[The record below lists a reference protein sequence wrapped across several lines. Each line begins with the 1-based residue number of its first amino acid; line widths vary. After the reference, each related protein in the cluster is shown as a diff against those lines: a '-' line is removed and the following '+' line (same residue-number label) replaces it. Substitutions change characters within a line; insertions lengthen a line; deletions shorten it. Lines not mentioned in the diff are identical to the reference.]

1 MNQDDNPPANL
12 YIRLSDIASI
22 TLSEACTDGTRYY
35 GTYSSGNAFV
45 VPDNLT
51 VSEIKVD
58 GDGKLTICNYAVG
71 DIVPANTGVMV
82 SSAAA
87 GEHSVVLSDEMGNS
101 ILGNENCLYPSGDNG
116 ISAEEMEK
124 AHPNCMYYRLTM
136 HNGKTLGYYWGTNGG
151 GTFGLAANKAYLAVP
166 STTAA
171 RISGFDLVD
180 YEMTGISV
188 LPVEAKDGAVYNLYG
203 QRVSDSA
210 KGIVVIKDG
219 KKQIKR

>member
-1 MNQDDNPPANL
+1 M
-12 YIRLSDIASI
+12 RLSDVASI
-22 TLSEACTDGTRYY
+22 TLSEVCTDGTRYY

-45 VPDNLT
+45 VPDDLT

-87 GEHSVVLSDEMGNS
+87 GEHSVVLSDEEGNS

-116 ISAEEMEK
+116 ISLEEMGK

-136 HNGKTLGYYWGTNGG
+136 HNGKTLGYYWGANGG
-151 GTFGLAANKAYLAVP
+151 GTFDLAHNKAYLAIP
-166 STTAA
+166 AMQA
-171 RISGFDLVD
+171 RSISGFDLVD
-180 YEMTGISV
+180 NEMTGIHT
-188 LPVEAKDGAVYNLYG
+188 LPIMHADEATYNLYG
-203 QRVSDSA
+203 QRVGDSA
-210 KGIVVIKDG
+210 KGILIKNG